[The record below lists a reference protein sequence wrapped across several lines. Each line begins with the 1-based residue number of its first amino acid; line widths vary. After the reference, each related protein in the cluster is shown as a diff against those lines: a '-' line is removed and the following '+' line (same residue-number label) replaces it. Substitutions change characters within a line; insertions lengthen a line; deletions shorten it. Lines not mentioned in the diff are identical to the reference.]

1 MIFVPET
8 KGKTLREI
16 QAFFV
21 PSVLDEPDTV
31 AAVVPVHNEAFK
43 DEENAAVVPEYNE
56 AFKDE
61 ENKYKSDLKSEEC
74 GFCIFCPCIFD

>member
-21 PSVLDEPDTV
+21 PSVLNEPEPFAT
-31 AAVVPVHNEAFK
+31 
-43 DEENAAVVPEYNE
+43 VVPEYNE
-56 AFKDE
+56 AFKEE
-61 ENKYKSDLKSEEC
+61 ENKFTSDLKSEEC
-74 GFCIFCPCIFD
+74 DF

>member
-21 PSVLDEPDTV
+21 PSVLNEPEPF
-31 AAVVPVHNEAFK
+31 AIVVPI
-43 DEENAAVVPEYNE
+43 YNE
-56 AFKDE
+56 AFKE
-61 ENKYKSDLKSEEC
+61 EETKYKGDFKSEEC
-74 GFCIFCPCIFD
+74 DF